1 MNRDMQQSRD
11 SEIISHLS
19 NVHVADARMCE
30 IKLIKSRVIH
40 SDYKNYTHDALYIF
54 EEKANACKKN
64 LQSVKRNLHSIAASK
79 DTKDTK
85 DYFHMERQGSI
96 ELKSNLN

>member
-1 MNRDMQQSRD
+1 MNRYMQQWRD

-19 NVHVADARMCE
+19 NVHVVDARMCE
-30 IKLIKSRVIH
+30 IKLLKSRVIH

-54 EEKANACKKN
+54 EENSNACTNN
-64 LQSVKRNLHSIAASK
+64 LQSVKRNLHSIAATK

-85 DYFHMERQGSI
+85 DFFDMERQGDI
-96 ELKSNLN
+96 ESKSNLN